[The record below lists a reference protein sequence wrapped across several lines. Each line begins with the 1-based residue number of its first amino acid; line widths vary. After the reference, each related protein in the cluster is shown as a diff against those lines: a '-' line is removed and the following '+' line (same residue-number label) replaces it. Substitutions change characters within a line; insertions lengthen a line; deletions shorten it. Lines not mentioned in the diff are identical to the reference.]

1 MSPLAWV
8 VLYSLAVLLFSLAGG
23 SVPLLGRVSHGRLQL
38 YLSLSA
44 GVMLGASFFHVMPDA
59 FKSSGDLFGWWMA
72 LGVIAVFSIERFLA
86 PHTHEPDVKAPVHL
100 HEHKSVEGHK
110 HDHDHK
116 HDHAH
121 NHGHEHHP
129 HHAPPVAGWAAVLGL
144 TLHTFINGFG
154 LAAAVKRE
162 PMAALPGLA
171 MFLAIV
177 LHKPADALAISTVLR
192 RRGVSTRA
200 ISLVQLGFALMVA
213 IGGLVFLLFHEALPE
228 DLESP
233 FTGAALAVSAGT
245 FLFIALSDLLPEV
258 QFHRHDRVPLFL
270 SLVAGVAL
278 MGGIAVLEDVGKS
291 KEESNPPQTQKADAD
306 PAPNRSGAPDKS
318 D

>member
-8 VLYSLAVLLFSLAGG
+8 GLYSLAVLLFSLAGG

-59 FKSSGDLFGWWMA
+59 VDSCGSSVFGWWMA
-72 LGVIAVFSIERFLA
+72 LGVIGLFSIERFLA
-86 PHTHEPDVKAPVHL
+86 PHTHEPDAKLQLQPPD
-100 HEHKSVEGHK
+100 HKN
-110 HDHDHK
+110 DHDHK
-116 HDHAH
+116 HDH
-121 NHGHEHHP
+121 NHGHH

-154 LAAAVKRE
+154 LAAAVTRD
-162 PMAALPGLA
+162 PTASLPGFA

-200 ISLVQLGFALMVA
+200 ISLVQLGFATMVA
-213 IGGLVFLLFHEALPE
+213 VGGVVFLLFNKALPE
-228 DLESP
+228 NLESP
-233 FTGAALAVSAGT
+233 LTGAALAVSAGT

-278 MGGIAVLEDVGKS
+278 MGGIALLEAVGKNKGDEKGS
-291 KEESNPPQTQKADAD
+291 G
-306 PAPNRSGAPDKS
+306 GAPTAGAS
-318 D
+318 EGGRH